1 MNSAQFGWKFSCP
14 IAIQVSQAP
23 TLPNV
28 PVTSVMTHNN
38 ATNGKDNG
46 DDRFRILLWIF
57 KWGACPL
64 LPVEGSRLY
73 NIFCVLLVVCTYL
86 TQVFVVVGILNNLH
100 DVSYI
105 IEAVRP
111 LLSMCSVIWMHFFI
125 RYPVS
130 YSF

>member
-1 MNSAQFGWKFSCP
+1 MNSAQFRWKFSRP

-23 TLPNV
+23 TLSNV
-28 PVTSVMTHNN
+28 PVSSVMAHNN

-46 DDRFRILLWIF
+46 DDRFRILLWLF
-57 KWGACPL
+57 KWGASPL
-64 LPVEGSRLY
+64 VPVEGSWLY
-73 NIFCVLLVVCTYL
+73 NTFCVLLVVCTYL
-86 TQVFVVVGILNNLH
+86 TQVFVVVGILKNLN

-105 IEAVRP
+105 IETVRP
-111 LLSMCSVIWMHFFI
+111 LLSMCSVIWMHLFI

>member
-1 MNSAQFGWKFSCP
+1 V
-14 IAIQVSQAP
+14 IQVSQAP
-23 TLPNV
+23 TLRNV
-28 PVTSVMTHNN
+28 PVTSVMADNN
-38 ATNGKDNG
+38 ATNGKDIG
-46 DDRFRILLWIF
+46 DDRFRILLWLF
-57 KWGACPL
+57 KWGASPL
-64 LPVEGSRLY
+64 LPVEGSWLY
-73 NIFCVLLVVCTYL
+73 NMFCGLLMVCTYL

-130 YSF
+130 